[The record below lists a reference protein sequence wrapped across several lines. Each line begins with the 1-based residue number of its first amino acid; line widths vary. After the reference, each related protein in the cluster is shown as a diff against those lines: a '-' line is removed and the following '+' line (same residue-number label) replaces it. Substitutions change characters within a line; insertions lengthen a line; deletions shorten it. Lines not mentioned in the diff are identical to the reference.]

1 LNKNKL
7 ENYFLRNLEVF
18 KPRAIMHKV
27 IAESKTFSKI
37 LVAAD
42 ELKTSTASTYRAIDY
57 AVKIAQ
63 DYDAQLIIL
72 YVIRA
77 DARIHGVNPPGH
89 VIDMKKEAEAS
100 FARIIEKIHEPD
112 NNNKDRTLQ
121 IKTDIVA
128 SVRIA
133 NAIVNYAKDKHIDL
147 IVTGTRGR
155 SKFTSAFLGSVASD
169 VITSAH
175 CPVLIAK

>member
-1 LNKNKL
+1 
-7 ENYFLRNLEVF
+7 
-18 KPRAIMHKV
+18 MHKV
-27 IAESKTFSKI
+27 ISESKTFSKI
-37 LVAAD
+37 LVAVD
-42 ELKTSTASTYRAIDY
+42 ELKTSTASTNRAIDY
-57 AVKIAQ
+57 AVNMAQ

-77 DARIHGVNPPGH
+77 DPRVHGINPPSH
-89 VIDMKKEAEAS
+89 VIEMKKEAESS
-100 FARIIEKIHEPD
+100 FAKIIEKIHETD
-112 NNNKDRTLQ
+112 SNKNKDRTLQ

-128 SVRIA
+128 SLRIA
-133 NAIVNYAKDKHIDL
+133 DAIVNYAKDKQIDL

-155 SKFTSAFLGSVASD
+155 NKLTSAFLGSVASD

>member
-1 LNKNKL
+1 
-7 ENYFLRNLEVF
+7 
-18 KPRAIMHKV
+18 MHKV

-37 LVAAD
+37 LVAVD
-42 ELKTSTASTYRAIDY
+42 ELKTSTASTNKAIDY
-57 AVKIAQ
+57 AVNMAQ

-77 DARIHGVNPPGH
+77 DPRVHGINPSGY
-89 VIDMKKEAEAS
+89 VIEMKKEAEAS
-100 FARIIEKIHEPD
+100 FAKIIEKIHETD
-112 NNNKDRTLQ
+112 NNKNKDKDRTLQ
-121 IKTDIVA
+121 IKTDIIA
-128 SVRIA
+128 SLKIA
-133 NAIVNYAKDKHIDL
+133 DAIVNYAKDKHIDL

-155 SKFTSAFLGSVASD
+155 NKITSAFLGSVASD

>member
-1 LNKNKL
+1 
-7 ENYFLRNLEVF
+7 
-18 KPRAIMHKV
+18 M
-27 IAESKTFSKI
+27 
-37 LVAAD
+37 
-42 ELKTSTASTYRAIDY
+42 
-57 AVKIAQ
+57 AQ

-77 DARIHGVNPPGH
+77 DPRIHGINPPGH
-89 VIDMKKEAEAS
+89 VIEMKKEAEAS
-100 FARIIEKIHEPD
+100 FAKIIEEIHETD
-112 NNNKDRTLQ
+112 NDNKGKTLQ
-121 IKTDIVA
+121 IKTDIIA

-155 SKFTSAFLGSVASD
+155 NKLRSALLGSVASD

>member
-1 LNKNKL
+1 
-7 ENYFLRNLEVF
+7 
-18 KPRAIMHKV
+18 MHKV

-37 LVAAD
+37 LLAVD

-57 AVKIAQ
+57 AVNIAQ
-63 DYDAQLIIL
+63 DYNAKLIIL
-72 YVIRA
+72 HVIRA
-77 DARIHGVNPPGH
+77 DPRVHG
-89 VIDMKKEAEAS
+89 KEAEAN
-100 FARIIEKIHEPD
+100 FAKMIEKIHENTD
-112 NNNKDRTLQ
+112 YKIRENLQ
-121 IKTDIVA
+121 IKTDIIA

-133 NAIVNYAKDKHIDL
+133 DAIVSYAKDKGIDL

-155 SKFTSAFLGSVASD
+155 NKIKNALLGSIASD

>member
-1 LNKNKL
+1 
-7 ENYFLRNLEVF
+7 
-18 KPRAIMHKV
+18 MHKI

-37 LVAAD
+37 LVAVD
-42 ELKTSTASTYRAIDY
+42 ELKTSTASTNRAIDY
-57 AVKIAQ
+57 AVNMAQ

-77 DARIHGVNPPGH
+77 DPRVHGLNPPSH
-89 VIDMKKEAEAS
+89 VIEMKKEAESS
-100 FARIIEKIHEPD
+100 FAKIIEKIHETD
-112 NNNKDRTLQ
+112 SNKNKDRTLQ

-128 SVRIA
+128 SLRIA
-133 NAIVNYAKDKHIDL
+133 DAIVNYAKDKHIDL

-155 SKFTSAFLGSVASD
+155 NKLTSAFLGSVASD

>member
-1 LNKNKL
+1 
-7 ENYFLRNLEVF
+7 
-18 KPRAIMHKV
+18 MHRV
-27 IAESKTFSKI
+27 IGERKTFSKI
-37 LVAAD
+37 LVAVD
-42 ELKTSTASTYRAIDY
+42 ELKTSTASTNRAIDF
-57 AVKIAQ
+57 AVNMAQ

-77 DARIHGVNPPGH
+77 DPRVHGINPPSH
-89 VIDMKKEAEAS
+89 VIEMKKEAESS
-100 FARIIEKIHEPD
+100 FAKIIEKIRETD
-112 NNNKDRTLQ
+112 SNKNKDRTLQ

-128 SVRIA
+128 SLRIA
-133 NAIVNYAKDKHIDL
+133 DAIVNYAKDKHIDL

-155 SKFTSAFLGSVASD
+155 NKLTSAFLGSVASD

>member
-1 LNKNKL
+1 
-7 ENYFLRNLEVF
+7 
-18 KPRAIMHKV
+18 MHKV
-27 IAESKTFSKI
+27 ISESKTFSKI
-37 LVAAD
+37 LVAVD
-42 ELKTSTASTYRAIDY
+42 ELKTSTASTNRAIDY
-57 AVKIAQ
+57 AVNMAQ

-77 DARIHGVNPPGH
+77 DPRVHGINPPSH
-89 VIDMKKEAEAS
+89 VIEMKKEAESS
-100 FARIIEKIHEPD
+100 FAKIIEKIHETD
-112 NNNKDRTLQ
+112 SNKNKDRTLQ

-128 SVRIA
+128 SLRIA
-133 NAIVNYAKDKHIDL
+133 DAIVNYAKDKHIDL

-155 SKFTSAFLGSVASD
+155 NKLTSAFLGSVASD

>member
-1 LNKNKL
+1 
-7 ENYFLRNLEVF
+7 
-18 KPRAIMHKV
+18 MHRV
-27 IAESKTFSKI
+27 IGESKTFSKI
-37 LVAAD
+37 LVAVD
-42 ELKTSTASTYRAIDY
+42 ELKTSTASTNRAIDY
-57 AVKIAQ
+57 AVNMAQ

-77 DARIHGVNPPGH
+77 DPRVHGINPPSH
-89 VIDMKKEAEAS
+89 VIEMKKEAESS
-100 FARIIEKIHEPD
+100 FAKITEKIRETD
-112 NNNKDRTLQ
+112 SNKNKDRTLQ

-128 SVRIA
+128 SLRIA
-133 NAIVNYAKDKHIDL
+133 DAIVNYAKDKHIDL

>member
-1 LNKNKL
+1 
-7 ENYFLRNLEVF
+7 
-18 KPRAIMHKV
+18 MHKV

-37 LVAAD
+37 LVAVD
-42 ELKTSTASTYRAIDY
+42 ELKTSTASTNKAIDY
-57 AVKIAQ
+57 AVDMAQ

-77 DARIHGVNPPGH
+77 DPRVHGINPSGY
-89 VIDMKKEAEAS
+89 VIEMKKEAEAS
-100 FARIIEKIHEPD
+100 FAKIIEKIHETD
-112 NNNKDRTLQ
+112 SNKNKDKDRTLQ
-121 IKTDIVA
+121 IKTDIIA
-128 SVRIA
+128 SLKIA
-133 NAIVNYAKDKHIDL
+133 DAIVNYAKDKHIDL

-155 SKFTSAFLGSVASD
+155 NKITSAFLGSVASD

>member
-1 LNKNKL
+1 
-7 ENYFLRNLEVF
+7 
-18 KPRAIMHKV
+18 MHKV

-37 LVAAD
+37 LVAVD
-42 ELKTSTASTYRAIDY
+42 ELKTSTASTNKAIDY
-57 AVKIAQ
+57 AVNMAQ

-77 DARIHGVNPPGH
+77 DPRVHGIDPPGY
-89 VIDMKKEAEAS
+89 VIEMKRDAEAN
-100 FARIIEKIHEPD
+100 FAKIIENIHETD
-112 NNNKDRTLQ
+112 NNKNKDRTLQ
-121 IKTDIVA
+121 IKTDIIA

-133 NAIVNYAKDKHIDL
+133 DAIVNYAKDKHIDL

-155 SKFTSAFLGSVASD
+155 NKLRSALLGSIASD